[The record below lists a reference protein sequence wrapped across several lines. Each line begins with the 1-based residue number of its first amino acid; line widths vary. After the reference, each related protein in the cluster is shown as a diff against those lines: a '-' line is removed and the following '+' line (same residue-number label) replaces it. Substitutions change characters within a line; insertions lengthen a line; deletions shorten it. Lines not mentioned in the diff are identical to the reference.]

1 MRFSNLRY
9 SFSPFRNLRIVS
21 LTTNQKAWGLSQF
34 ENKTEQVVYGC
45 PNKDTCFLNSTLRNT
60 IPIMNSSFR
69 VYLTFELKITIHIW
83 CQTKLMKFLLKM
95 KWIKKEQNHASSW
108 TMPSPCWILVTKVLL
123 SISACYFPERL
134 RDLYIYSKIQSNCVT
149 GIFKLTFDV
158 GFNFELLKA
167 IRRRP
172 TGKNLYFK
180 LHTILL
186 LSRIIQTQHL
196 RIRQFQNT
204 AGTLRR
210 QKSLPCIFT
219 IHWPN
224 STS

>member
-21 LTTNQKAWGLSQF
+21 LTNNQKAWGLSQF

-149 GIFKLTFDV
+149 GIFKLTYDV
-158 GFNFELLKA
+158 GFNF
-167 IRRRP
+167 
-172 TGKNLYFK
+172 
-180 LHTILL
+180 
-186 LSRIIQTQHL
+186 
-196 RIRQFQNT
+196 
-204 AGTLRR
+204 
-210 QKSLPCIFT
+210 
-219 IHWPN
+219 
-224 STS
+224 

>member
-1 MRFSNLRY
+1 MAIYVFAILQPTNRL
-9 SFSPFRNLRIVS
+9 I
-21 LTTNQKAWGLSQF
+21 TNQKAWRLSQF

-45 PNKDTCFLNSTLRNT
+45 PNNDTCFLDSTLRNT
-60 IPIMNSSFR
+60 IQIMNSFFR
-69 VYLTFELKITIHIW
+69 VNLTFELKITIHIW

-123 SISACYFPERL
+123 SSSAGNFSERL
-134 RDLYIYSKIQSNCVT
+134 RHLYIYSKIQSNGVT
-149 GIFKLTFDV
+149 GIFELSYNV
-158 GFNFELLKA
+158 GFNSELLKA
-167 IRRRP
+167 IRRY
-172 TGKNLYFK
+172 KLY
-180 LHTILL
+180 TILL
-186 LSRIIQTQHL
+186 LSRIILTQRL

-219 IHWPN
+219 IYWPN